1 MMTMRNNTKFLALFT
16 FFLGVF
22 GILCAEETMGDL
34 RAVLDAQKG
43 NDCVIDIPKGT
54 YVLDLK
60 DGKGPYVFSYR
71 KNVKIKGNGSTI
83 ICNFQNQAFSFDHC
97 ENMTFSDLIIDYD
110 PPCSTQGTIL
120 SMSDDAKTLQVE
132 IHEGYPMINPETE
145 QDRVHI
151 FDKDTRELVWDFY
164 SNQITDPIK
173 FLDGRKIEINLA
185 MPKIGV
191 YKVGDY
197 IVFNNIPKGYKRH
210 CMILNYCK
218 NMTMSNVTMYDAPQF
233 HFAEHYC
240 ENTHYYRCLIDRK
253 KNDPRFPIDRLRPG
267 IADGIHSKHAT
278 IGPTIEECT
287 LLYLNDDPIAIN
299 GNFYPV
305 SSVDADYKQLYVLTR
320 DGSLGD
326 FMLKQDENLVAVSNG
341 GVRRGAA
348 KASRVRFSTPPT
360 SDEVKKCLS
369 YFRDIK
375 DTRYINKAMI
385 QFSDEEWQ
393 KIGAVAPGDVL
404 YSTDRLGAGFKV
416 INNTI
421 GHVPGRGILIKSSNG
436 KIQNNTITNTGA
448 GAIIIGPE
456 FNWMEA
462 GLSENLEISGNYIE
476 TCMWRQNLKRSQCA
490 AISVVLEASN
500 GDLGRAGGLRN
511 IIIHRNTI
519 KDCPMPCVFLNGID
533 GGYFYKNTIEP
544 ATWMRDHGQNFLIPN
559 NRPYVTKY
567 VSNIITDEDP
577 LTSIDEVKSNSEQE
591 ILIDASG
598 RVSLKD
604 HQGEPVKM
612 RIFDMVGKQI
622 SEDDFTEFSTV
633 SLNDFGQGIYVIHL
647 TCNNR
652 SFSKKYSVF

>member
-240 ENTHYYRCLIDRK
+240 ENTHYYRCVIDRK

-341 GVRRGAA
+341 GVIQGSSQGA
-348 KASRVRFSTPPT
+348 
-360 SDEVKKCLS
+360 L
-369 YFRDIK
+369 
-375 DTRYINKAMI
+375 
-385 QFSDEEWQ
+385 
-393 KIGAVAPGDVL
+393 
-404 YSTDRLGAGFKV
+404 
-416 INNTI
+416 
-421 GHVPGRGILIKSSNG
+421 
-436 KIQNNTITNTGA
+436 
-448 GAIIIGPE
+448 
-456 FNWMEA
+456 
-462 GLSENLEISGNYIE
+462 
-476 TCMWRQNLKRSQCA
+476 
-490 AISVVLEASN
+490 
-500 GDLGRAGGLRN
+500 
-511 IIIHRNTI
+511 
-519 KDCPMPCVFLNGID
+519 
-533 GGYFYKNTIEP
+533 
-544 ATWMRDHGQNFLIPN
+544 
-559 NRPYVTKY
+559 
-567 VSNIITDEDP
+567 
-577 LTSIDEVKSNSEQE
+577 
-591 ILIDASG
+591 
-598 RVSLKD
+598 
-604 HQGEPVKM
+604 
-612 RIFDMVGKQI
+612 
-622 SEDDFTEFSTV
+622 
-633 SLNDFGQGIYVIHL
+633 
-647 TCNNR
+647 
-652 SFSKKYSVF
+652 